1 MKTLA
6 GALMRN
12 LTHRWAGNA
21 AVTVV
26 VRYYSAASTYDP
38 ASGKTTNVFQDS
50 LPVKVIPQ
58 AVTEEDRV
66 RYNIQTSSRKVE
78 IAAVDLLTIPDTTS
92 RLILNG
98 VEYIIEKVALKSLDS
113 HVTLFV
119 KGL

>member
-12 LTHRWAGNA
+12 LTHRWSGDA
-21 AVTVV
+21 AVSVV
-26 VRYYSAASTYDP
+26 VRYYSAASSYDP
-38 ASGKTTNVFQDS
+38 TTGKTLNVFQDS
-50 LPVKVIPQ
+50 APLKTIPQ

-78 IAAVDLLTIPDTTS
+78 IASADLTTIPDTTA
-92 RLILNG
+92 RIVLGG
-98 VEYIIEKVALKSLDS
+98 VEYIIEKVVLKSLDS